1 MAEKLLIR
9 LFSLNDTA
17 CEWALVNELGKLSS
31 PVNKGE
37 LVDAQPQAANK
48 QVVLIIPGEDVLL
61 QKVTVPV
68 NSPGKALQAIPYMLE
83 ESFSDDVET
92 LHFALGARIAEGQ
105 FPLAVIAR
113 ERMQTLCDWLDEAG
127 LNNVLAVPE
136 PLLLPLRESVESASI
151 WTALQ
156 EKDRVVFRS
165 DQYNGFSVELDS
177 FPLILDEYLKEN
189 QEAQSDPAESDD
201 AQQTVQQM
209 YLINVDSFPIA
220 IPDAIELLPETHPA
234 DEALAVFALQLTATK
249 ESINLLQGAF
259 NRRPQLGKSL
269 RIWRLTAIL
278 LITCLLLLSVSAAI
292 DYVQLGQRETQLNA
306 SIEKVL
312 KDTFPDIRRIVNP
325 RAQMKARLNKLQKSG
340 GGSGQFLPMMDF
352 VAQAIGGV
360 SGATLNSVNYRSG
373 HVDIQID
380 VKQLNEIDQLKTR
393 LEKNR
398 SLKVSVQSANKDKNH
413 VRGRIRLEMRP

>member
-136 PLLLPLRESVESASI
+136 PLLLPLRESAESAPI

-189 QEAQSDPAESDD
+189 QETQSHPTKSDD
-201 AQQTVQQM
+201 AQQM
-209 YLINVDSFPIA
+209 YLININSFPIA

-234 DEALAVFALQLTATK
+234 DEALAVFASQLTATK
-249 ESINLLQGAF
+249 QSINLLQGAF

-269 RIWRLTAIL
+269 RIWRLTAML
-278 LITCLLLLSVSAAI
+278 VMACLLLLSVSAVI
-292 DYVQLGQRETQLNA
+292 DYIQLGQRETQLNA

-352 VAQAIGGV
+352 VAQAIGEV

-398 SLKVSVQSANKDKNH
+398 SLKVSVQSANKDKNR